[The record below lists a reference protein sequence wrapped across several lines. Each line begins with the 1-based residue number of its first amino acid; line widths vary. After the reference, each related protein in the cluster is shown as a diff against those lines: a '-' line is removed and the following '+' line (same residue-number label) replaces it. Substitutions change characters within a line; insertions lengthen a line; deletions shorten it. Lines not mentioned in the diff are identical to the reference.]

1 MRILLYRFST
11 SYSFSYCILNYME
24 VVMNRVQEIG
34 LRDTGF
40 LDLALSGNLNLGKVT
55 KQFAP
60 STLTSAMVGFSL
72 TNWN

>member
-1 MRILLYRFST
+1 MQ
-11 SYSFSYCILNYME
+11 
-24 VVMNRVQEIG
+24 RVKEIG

-60 STLTSAMVGFSL
+60 STLTSAMVGFIFSYGY
-72 TNWN
+72 